1 MVKGPKGDAEF
12 WGYRMWLDVIST
24 YFGHLVS
31 IFQFCSTFAGCQF
44 LALGQTVGSSE
55 KRSKFERRNL
65 DHVPCWSWI
74 MSRSSIVRNGCNIW
88 SVGEWCWVVRAGI
101 LFAFWAP
108 ESFRVRRLEFLCF
121 SILQF
126 CTIFFF
132 AMVHNQKSWSVWPIR
147 QEFSHHQGHHAS
159 GKIATARVSPKELRR
174 AARSFQKV
182 TGTGQKCILCAP
194 KNSSEVFGDKDGFQ
208 IYLRRLLILR
218 TIRTQPR
225 IRKRLLNRAS
235 GFQRKPSLCKVLVVV
250 VLSYLPSGRSG
261 WTLTEIV
268 NSGPSH
274 CWVYHGFSIS
284 SLDLSGGSHAI
295 PNDLH
300 HFTLSIILSFHFLF
314 FGAIVAPPL
323 AAPPFLKVWTSLN
336 EFERQI
342 ISLSPLNHPEPNM
355 TSIHAKV
362 LERKFG
368 SAGHLRLPLHSYFT
382 CHLDAELRIAARLH
396 MKTIEKTIWKIDI
409 AWYRQH
415 GQDTSRPSQKK
426 ILTIVSLQGKSP
438 RPKVGVTVP
447 RRCGPV
453 ARWALWA
460 SPRCWATAVRGAPR
474 AAAVGRGWG
483 GCGRQKCRNW
493 RRGSR
498 RQLGGNTTGNPL
510 VSKHGNRRS
519 YISGGLMGKSSN

>member
-1 MVKGPKGDAEF
+1 MV
-12 WGYRMWLDVIST
+12 Y
-24 YFGHLVS
+24 
-31 IFQFCSTFAGCQF
+31 
-44 LALGQTVGSSE
+44 
-55 KRSKFERRNL
+55 
-65 DHVPCWSWI
+65 
-74 MSRSSIVRNGCNIW
+74 
-88 SVGEWCWVVRAGI
+88 
-101 LFAFWAP
+101 
-108 ESFRVRRLEFLCF
+108 
-121 SILQF
+121 
-126 CTIFFF
+126 
-132 AMVHNQKSWSVWPIR
+132 NQKSCSVWPIR

-159 GKIATARVSPKELRR
+159 AKIATARVSPKELRR

-208 IYLRRLLILR
+208 IYFRRLLNLR

-235 GFQRKPSLCKVLVVV
+235 GLQRKPSLCKVLVVV

-274 CWVYHGFSIS
+274 CWVYHGLSIS

-295 PNDLH
+295 PILSPMTCIISHYLLFSPFILCFLVRLWLHLWLPH
-300 HFTLSIILSFHFLF
+300 HFCKFE
-314 FGAIVAPPL
+314 G
-323 AAPPFLKVWTSLN
+323 VWTSN
-336 EFERQI
+336 RQI

-362 LERKFG
+362 LERTFG
-368 SAGHLRLPLHSYFT
+368 SARHLRLPLHSYFT

-415 GQDTSRPSQKK
+415 GQDTSRPSEKK
-426 ILTIVSLQGKSP
+426 MRTIVSLQGKSP

-483 GCGRQKCRNW
+483 GCGQQKCRNW

-510 VSKHGNRRS
+510 VSKHGNLRS
-519 YISGGLMGKSSN
+519 YISGGLMEKSSN